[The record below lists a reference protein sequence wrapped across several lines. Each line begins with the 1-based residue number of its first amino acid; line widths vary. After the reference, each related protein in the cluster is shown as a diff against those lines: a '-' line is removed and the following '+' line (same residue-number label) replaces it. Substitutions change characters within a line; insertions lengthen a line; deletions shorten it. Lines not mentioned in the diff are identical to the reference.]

1 MVLLTEK
8 IQKQCF
14 KSVKWNRILE
24 FAKHSGVCFEIG
36 LLVRIEN
43 IFFILEF
50 PHLDHSFV
58 AMRHSFQ
65 RIFNVGNGQVDR
77 TIKAMFEKF
86 HPTKNVYDDRAGN
99 AGRPIRRN
107 VRSTEANVAIF

>member
-1 MVLLTEK
+1 
-8 IQKQCF
+8 
-14 KSVKWNRILE
+14 
-24 FAKHSGVCFEIG
+24 
-36 LLVRIEN
+36 
-43 IFFILEF
+43 
-50 PHLDHSFV
+50 
-58 AMRHSFQ
+58 MRHSFQ

-107 VRSTEANVAIF
+107 VRRRRRMLRSFSRSSNSVPNLMIVPLSLIINV